1 MLTLSANVKANPASD
16 AEVGVTKTTTPVRPT
31 MADDRRLNRA
41 ETQRD
46 TVHERTVVDG
56 YSANGCS
63 KEKTKPLP
71 ALEMLL

>member
-1 MLTLSANVKANPASD
+1 
-16 AEVGVTKTTTPVRPT
+16 

>member
-1 MLTLSANVKANPASD
+1 
-16 AEVGVTKTTTPVRPT
+16 

-63 KEKTKPLP
+63 KEETKPLP